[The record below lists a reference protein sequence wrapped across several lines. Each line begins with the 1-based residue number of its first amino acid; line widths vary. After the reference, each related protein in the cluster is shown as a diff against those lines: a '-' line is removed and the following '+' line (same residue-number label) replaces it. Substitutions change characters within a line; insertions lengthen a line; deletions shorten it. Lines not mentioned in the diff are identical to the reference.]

1 MRVMKTILIMLDI
14 KVRKYLWDGLI
25 LCCYGP
31 FKVLE
36 HALHFSF
43 FFFQVILLGTL
54 VLLWRLLHLSNS
66 VLEHF
71 KINLI
76 CFMPLNFTVEVNPI
90 IVKLK
95 LLSTSEELL
104 TLSLLRVS
112 ILPLNCWQRWVTGFT
127 TLL

>member
-43 FFFQVILLGTL
+43 FFP
-54 VLLWRLLHLSNS
+54 S
-66 VLEHF
+66 
-71 KINLI
+71 
-76 CFMPLNFTVEVNPI
+76 NPI
-90 IVKLK
+90 GNTSASLK
-95 LLSTSEELL
+95 AFAFKQQCFR
-104 TLSLLRVS
+104 TL
-112 ILPLNCWQRWVTGFT
+112 
-127 TLL
+127 